1 MINNYKIINDPVHGF
16 INIPS
21 GLVLKI
27 VEHPCFQRLRD
38 IKQLGLT
45 NLVYPGATHSRLSHA
60 LGAMHLMRE
69 AIAVLRSK
77 GVDIPVDEEEWA
89 STAILLHDIGHGP
102 FSHALE
108 NNIIAGVSHEEIS
121 LALMRKMNRDFNGAL
136 TKAIAIFDGSY
147 EKRYLHQLVSGQL
160 DADRLDYLKRDSFF
174 SGVAEGMI
182 GLERIIKMINV
193 KDNSLVVEQKGIY
206 SIEKFLISRRL
217 MYWQVY
223 LHKTV
228 VAAEQLLIN
237 ILRRARYL
245 AGKGESLTGS
255 PAIQYFLVREFTPET
270 FQADEVLEMFTRLDD
285 TDVMSAIKQWQFS
298 HDFTLSVLC
307 KMLTERRLPKLKLF
321 NEPVPDSLFKEK
333 SKSVRALLERVF
345 EKSGKDRGDDDLD
358 HIVSYFSARGAVV
371 NRGYDSGEGEINII
385 SSDGEVNDVYNI
397 SDMLSAKAFSQITK
411 KYFLCTANFNES

>member
-1 MINNYKIINDPVHGF
+1 MISNYKIINDPVHGF
-16 INIPS
+16 INIPA

-27 VEHPCFQRLRD
+27 VEHPSFQRLRD

-69 AIAVLRSK
+69 AISVLRSK
-77 GVDIPVDEEEWA
+77 GVEISSQEEEWA
-89 STAILLHDIGHGP
+89 SAAILLHDIGHGP

-121 LALMRKMNRDFNGAL
+121 LALMRKMNRDFSGEL
-136 TKAIAIFDGSY
+136 DRAIEIFDGSY
-147 EKRYLHQLVSGQL
+147 KKWYLHQLVSSQL
-160 DADRLDYLKRDSFF
+160 DVDRLDYLKRDSFF

-237 ILRRARYL
+237 ILSRARYL
-245 AGKGESLTGS
+245 AAKGEDLAGS
-255 PAIQYFLVREFTPET
+255 PAIQYFMVREFTPET
-270 FQADEVLEMFTRLDD
+270 FQSDEVLEMFTRLDD
-285 TDVMSAIKQWQFS
+285 TDIMSAIKQWQFS
-298 HDFTLSVLC
+298 RDFTLSMLC
-307 KMLTERRLPKLKLF
+307 RMLTERRLPKLKLL
-321 NEPVPDSLFKEK
+321 NEPVTESVILEQKEFVKSSLRHLMVNSNTEP
-333 SKSVRALLERVF
+333 SEDYMN
-345 EKSGKDRGDDDLD
+345 ET
-358 HIVSYFSARGAVV
+358 VSYFTGSGSVI
-371 NRGYDSGEGEINII
+371 NRGYDSEEGEIKII
-385 SSDGEVNDVYNI
+385 SSEGEVNDVYKI
-397 SDMLSAKAFSQITK
+397 SDMLSARAFSQITK
-411 KYFLCTANFNES
+411 KYFLCTANLNES

>member
-16 INIPS
+16 INIPA

-69 AIAVLRSK
+69 AITVLRSK
-77 GVDIPVDEEEWA
+77 GVEITTQEEESA
-89 STAILLHDIGHGP
+89 SAAILLHDIGHGP

-121 LALMRKMNRDFNGAL
+121 LALMHKMNRDLSGAL
-136 TKAIAIFDGSY
+136 DMAIEIFEGGYKKS
-147 EKRYLHQLVSGQL
+147 YLHQLVSGQL
-160 DADRLDYLKRDSFF
+160 DVDRLDYLKRDSFF

-182 GLERIIKMINV
+182 GLERIIKMISV
-193 KDNSLVVEQKGIY
+193 SDNSLVVEQKGIY

-237 ILRRARYL
+237 ILRRARFL
-245 AGKGESLTGS
+245 ANRGEDLAGS
-255 PAIQYFLVREFTPET
+255 PAIRYFLVREFTPVT
-270 FQADEVLEMFTRLDD
+270 FQADEVLGMFTRLDD
-285 TDVMSAIKQWQFS
+285 TDIMSAIKQWQFS
-298 HDFTLSVLC
+298 TDLTLSLLC
-307 KMLTERRLPKLKLF
+307 RMLTERQLPKLKLF
-321 NEPVPDSLFKEK
+321 NEPVPDSLFISQTE
-333 SKSVRALLERVF
+333 SVRSLLSAIAEDKGYKTD
-345 EKSGKDRGDDDLD
+345 ESMLTDM
-358 HIVSYFSARGAVV
+358 VSYFAGRGTVI
-371 NRGYDSGEGEINII
+371 NGGYDSEEGEIRIISSEGEIN
-385 SSDGEVNDVYNI
+385 DVYKI

-411 KYFLCTANFNES
+411 KYFLCTANLKQ

>member
-16 INIPS
+16 INIPA

-77 GVDIPVDEEEWA
+77 SVDISAEEEEWA
-89 STAILLHDIGHGP
+89 SAAILLHDIGHGP

-121 LALMRKMNRDFNGAL
+121 LALMRKMDKDFHGAL
-136 TKAIAIFDGSY
+136 QKAIEIFDGSY
-147 EKRYLHQLVSGQL
+147 KKHYLHQLVSGQL
-160 DADRLDYLKRDSFF
+160 DVDRLDYLKRDSFF

-193 KDNSLVVEQKGIY
+193 NDNSLVVEQKGIY

-237 ILRRARYL
+237 ILSRARKL
-245 AGKGESLTGS
+245 ANRGEELAGS

-298 HDFTLSVLC
+298 HDFTLSMLC
-307 KMLTERRLPKLKLF
+307 KMLTERKLPKLKLL
-321 NEPVPDSLFKEK
+321 NEPVSDSIFAEQSKVVMSALSTIIK
-333 SKSVRALLERVF
+333 S
-345 EKSGKDRGDDDLD
+345 SGKDSVEDDLNE
-358 HIVSYFSARGAVV
+358 IVTYFSGRGTVV
-371 NRGYDSGEGEINII
+371 NRGYDSGEGEIKII
-385 SSDGEVNDVYNI
+385 SSEGEINDVYKI
-397 SDMLSAKAFSQITK
+397 SDMLSARAFSQITK
-411 KYFLCTANFNES
+411 KYFLCTANLKES

>member
-16 INIPS
+16 INIPD

-77 GVDIPVDEEEWA
+77 GIDVTSDEEEGA
-89 STAILLHDIGHGP
+89 SAAILLHDIGHGP

-121 LALMRKMNRDFNGAL
+121 VALMRKMNRDFSGKLN
-136 TKAIAIFDGSY
+136 TAIEIFEGRY
-147 EKRYLHQLVSGQL
+147 KKMYLHQLVSGQL
-160 DADRLDYLKRDSFF
+160 DVDRLDYLKRDSFF

-182 GLERIIKMINV
+182 GLERIIKMISV
-193 KDNSLVVEQKGIY
+193 KDNSIVVEQKGIY

-237 ILRRARYL
+237 ILKRARFL
-245 AGKGESLTGS
+245 AGKGEELAGS
-255 PAIQYFLVREFTPET
+255 PAIRYFLVREFTPVT

-285 TDVMSAIKQWQFS
+285 TDIMSAIKQWQFS
-298 HDFTLSVLC
+298 DDFTLSMLC
-307 KMLTERRLPKLKLF
+307 KMLTERRLPKLKLL
-321 NEPVPDSLFKEK
+321 NEPVPDSVFVEQIESVKMSLSSLI
-333 SKSVRALLERVF
+333 SKSDN
-345 EKSGKDRGDDDLD
+345 KRGGEDINE
-358 HIVSYFSARGAVV
+358 IVEYFTGRGMVI
-371 NRGYDSGEGEINII
+371 NRGYDSEEGEINII
-385 SSDGEVNDVYNI
+385 SSEGEVNDVYKI
-397 SDMLSAKAFSQITK
+397 SDMLSARAFSQITK
-411 KYFLCTANFNES
+411 KYFLCTANLKES